1 MEQASLES
9 AEAIAYIAPEQ
20 VARRL
25 SEAFGSTRV
34 QHAIGSHFRIG
45 DEDARVI
52 AYPQNIEELSEMLK
66 LAAAEGWCVVPAG
79 AGTWLEM
86 GNRVVRFHLIIST
99 SQMQRVLEYEP
110 ADLTCTVEAGVSLR
124 DFNARAAEHREFIPL
139 DPFGDERA
147 TIGATIAT
155 GSYGPLRCAY
165 GTPRDWLIGARVVH
179 ADGTISKAGG
189 KVVKNVAGYDLC
201 KLYTGSFGTL
211 AIIAEMSFKLRAL
224 PAVGKTL
231 VFYAD
236 NAEALC
242 NLTARLLDSDLQPAA
257 MELLSP
263 QMGLPL
269 EGGRYALALRC
280 WNEEAE
286 TVDWQLGEA
295 RRLGAELRHAVPG
308 QDEAAE
314 FWRAYHA
321 SETATEWT
329 YSLRVT
335 ALPADLGATLAD
347 VQRLLPTA
355 TVRAHAANGVARI
368 HGGADLLNE
377 LRPRHRHK
385 LLTELREAAQA
396 RGGQLVILRAPQEI
410 KHQLDVW
417 GEPGATARL
426 MRAIKQQY
434 DPQQR
439 LNHGRFVAGI

>member
-1 MEQASLES
+1 MEQTLEGV
-9 AEAIAYIAPEQ
+9 EAIAYIAPEQ

-25 SEAFGSTRV
+25 SEAFGAAHV
-34 QHAIGSHFRIG
+34 QHAIGSHFRVG
-45 DEDARVI
+45 DEEARVV

-66 LAAAEGWCVVPAG
+66 LAHAEGWCVVPAG

-86 GNRVVRFHLIIST
+86 GNRVVRFHLIVST
-99 SQMQRVLEYEP
+99 ARMQRVLEYEP
-110 ADLTCTVEAGVSLR
+110 ADLTCTVEAGAVLR
-124 DFNARAAEHREFIPL
+124 EFNARAAEHRQFIPL
-139 DPFGDERA
+139 DPFGDENA
-147 TIGATIAT
+147 TLGGAVAT

-201 KLYTGSFGTL
+201 KLYAGSFGTL
-211 AIIAEMSFKLRAL
+211 AVIAEMSFKLRAL
-224 PAVGKTL
+224 PAVEKTL

-236 NAEALC
+236 GAEALC
-242 NLTARLLDSDLQPAA
+242 NLAARLFDSDMQPAA
-257 MELLSP
+257 LELLSP
-263 QMGLPL
+263 QAGLAL
-269 EGGRYALALRC
+269 EAGCYALVLRC

-286 TVDWQLGEA
+286 TVEWQLGEA
-295 RRLGAELRHAVPG
+295 RRLGAELRHAVLG
-308 QDEAAE
+308 KDEAAE

-321 SETATEWT
+321 SETAPEWT
-329 YSLRVT
+329 FSLRAT
-335 ALPADLGATLAD
+335 ALPSDLVTMLAD
-347 VQRLLPTA
+347 VQRLLPSA
-355 TVRAHAANGVARI
+355 VIRAHAANGVLRI
-368 HGGADLLNE
+368 HGGDDLLNE

-396 RGGQLVILRAPQEI
+396 RGGQMLILRAPDGV

-417 GEPGATARL
+417 GEPGATAKL